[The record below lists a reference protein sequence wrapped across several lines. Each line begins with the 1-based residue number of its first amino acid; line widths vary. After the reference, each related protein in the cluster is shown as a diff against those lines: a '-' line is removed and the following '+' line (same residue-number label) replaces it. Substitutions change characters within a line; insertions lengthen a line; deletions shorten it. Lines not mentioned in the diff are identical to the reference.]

1 MANFVNNGGLEMLLA
16 MGYLAWIMVLAKIED
31 RRTPKEKP
39 AKWHW
44 N

>member
-1 MANFVNNGGLEMLLA
+1 MVNFVNNGGLEMLLA